1 MKYQIYVDSLG
12 IRIES
17 DRNMQQDIVNNIR
30 NLTESV
36 NLPFVASKHNHE
48 SNPLHRHSVFK
59 NNRRVAVVS
68 TSAFVKRTQKNSTVF
83 KKTIYYTKIEFAGL
97 KSYHKEQD
105 ELMLRY
111 MISVFVLLNKNKIPF
126 KLINLDTSLDIFNSK
141 FKHILGLCST
151 RVPNTK
157 YFKLNAQLQ
166 PYMTT
171 QYIELPS
178 NRSVSTAYL
187 YDKAEKE
194 KIDDEIVR
202 MEIKM
207 KPRFFNV
214 HGLDFT
220 KIDKTLKRYH
230 VLYFKRL
237 TDKQALCAAYDAI
250 ENPKQRDIKKL
261 HLEQYKR
268 LEFDIRRIE
277 RFIGLLFEADN
288 ADEYYDILHE
298 EFYNI

>member
-1 MKYQIYVDSLG
+1 MKYQTYVDSLG

-17 DRNMQQDIVNNIR
+17 DRNMQQDVVNDIR

-48 SNPLHRHSVFK
+48 SNPLHRHNVFK

-68 TSAFVKRTQKNSTVF
+68 TSAFVKRTKQNSTVF
-83 KKTIYYTKIEFAGL
+83 KKSIYYTKIEFAGL
-97 KSYHKEQD
+97 KSYHQGQD
-105 ELMLRY
+105 EFMLGY
-111 MISVFVLLNKNKIPF
+111 MIKVFVLLNTKKIAF
-126 KLINLDTSLDIFNSK
+126 SIISLDASLDILNSK

-157 YFKLNAQLQ
+157 YFKLNAQQ
-166 PYMTT
+166 PYITT

-178 NRSVSTAYL
+178 NRSVSTAYV
-187 YDKAEKE
+187 YDKAVKE

-202 MEIKM
+202 MEIKL

-220 KIDKTLKRYH
+220 KIEKTLKRYH

-237 TDKQALCAAYDAI
+237 TDKEALCDAYDAI
-250 ENPKQRDIKKL
+250 ENPKQRDVKKL

-277 RFIGLLFEADN
+277 RFIGLLFEAN
-288 ADEYYDILHE
+288 NVDEYYDILHE
-298 EFYNI
+298 EFYNT